1 VYRFTTL
8 FRLHYCSDK
17 QWLPVREAWL
27 CPFVGSF
34 PPWDANTFPFLANN
48 SRSNSQQF
56 NIPPNSSSP
65 LPNWITQT
73 PELPRLSSW
82 SGEVDVFPL
91 TSSHIVLEGPNA
103 TSAAVSWSSRAE
115 VTCPLTPH
123 EEDYR
128 LFLDDTLAFRPSHC
142 KFRLHSLLIT
152 MDRCLV
158 KLGRLRI
165 EILGRYWITQIP
177 ELPRLLRPDTVY
189 EPAGPTSLLDYP
201 ETGTSPALTMRQSP
215 FTYDHHRT
223 KEFFSFDITPLFY
236 LSPSRGHTFRIGQLS
251 IPKLS
256 QPLNRAVGGSRR
268 AVLAPHPL

>member
-1 VYRFTTL
+1 MYRFATL
-8 FRLHYCSDK
+8 FRLYCYSDK
-17 QWLPVREAWL
+17 RRFPVREAEL

-34 PPWDANTFPFLANN
+34 PPWDAHTLPFLANN

-103 TSAAVSWSSRAE
+103 TSAAVSWSSKAE
-115 VTCPLTPH
+115 VTCLLTPH
-123 EEDYR
+123 EEDYS

-142 KFRLHSLLIT
+142 KFRLRSLLIT
-152 MDRCLV
+152 MDRCLA

-165 EILGRYWITQIP
+165 EILGRYWITQTP
-177 ELPRLLRPDTVY
+177 ELPRL
-189 EPAGPTSLLDYP
+189 
-201 ETGTSPALTMRQSP
+201 
-215 FTYDHHRT
+215 
-223 KEFFSFDITPLFY
+223 
-236 LSPSRGHTFRIGQLS
+236 
-251 IPKLS
+251 
-256 QPLNRAVGGSRR
+256 
-268 AVLAPHPL
+268 